1 MTSSFSI
8 VIPTLGRPSLQA
20 LLDTLAAQSEP
31 PVDVV
36 VVDDRPHGGPPL
48 DTSAVPA
55 ARVVRGHGLGPA
67 HARNT
72 GWRLTRGDW
81 VVFVDDDVLLT
92 DGWSLDLVADL
103 VAARPDMS
111 GAYIGGVQARL
122 EVPLPADR
130 RPTDWERGTAGLASA
145 AYVTAEMAYRRDA
158 LEMVDGFDERFPR
171 AFREDADLALRVMAA
186 GWQLARGRR
195 LVVHPVRPSDPWAS
209 LRQQRG
215 NADDALMLR
224 LHGFGWRARALSS
237 RGRLPLHLLT
247 TGAALT
253 AVGALA
259 SLRWRVA
266 GAALAAWAALTGEF
280 AWKRIAPGPR
290 TDEEVRAM
298 LLTSLAIPPVAVWH
312 RLVGTWRTRRAPGWR
327 PPLQG
332 VLFDRDG
339 TLVVDVPYNH
349 DPARVELVPGAAA
362 AVARLRAAGLKV
374 GMVTNQSAV
383 ARGLASL
390 QQVRAVNERV
400 EQLVGPLDTVRVCP
414 HGEDDGC
421 ECRKPAPG
429 MVLDAAAE
437 LGLAPYELA
446 VVGDIG
452 ADVEA
457 ALAAGARGV
466 LVPNPVTKAAEVSG
480 VAVRADTL
488 DDAVQLLLERP

>member
-20 LLDTLAAQSEP
+20 LLDTLARQSEP

-92 DGWSLDLVADL
+92 ESWSLELVADL
-103 VAARPDMS
+103 AAARPEMS
-111 GAYIGGVQARL
+111 DAYVGGIQARL

-130 RPTDWERGTAGLASA
+130 RPTDWERGTAGLADA

-186 GWQLARGRR
+186 GWQLDRGRR

-224 LHGFGWRARALSS
+224 LHSLGWRRRAMSS
-237 RGRLPLHLLT
+237 RGRLPLHLVT

-253 AVGALA
+253 AVGAVA
-259 SLRWRVA
+259 TRRWRLL
-266 GAALAAWAALTGEF
+266 GGALTLWAGLTADF
-280 AWKRIAPGPR
+280 TWRRIAPGPR

-298 LLTSLAIPPVAVWH
+298 VLTSLAIPPVAVWH

-327 PPLQG
+327 PPLRG

-362 AVARLRAAGLKV
+362 AVARVRAAGLRV

-400 EQLVGPLDTVRVCP
+400 EQLVGPLDTVQLCP

-421 ECRKPAPG
+421 ACRKPAPG
-429 MVLDAAAE
+429 MVVAAAAD
-437 LGLAPYELA
+437 LSLAPHELA

-452 ADVEA
+452 GDVEA

-466 LVPNPVTKAAEVSG
+466 LVPTPATRPDEVTGSAE
-480 VAVRADTL
+480 RADTL
-488 DDAVQLLLERP
+488 GDAVQLLLGRS